1 MRAYVLIETAMGRA
15 AAVARELPALKF
27 TGVTLTSSDVVT
39 GPYDLIALVES
50 NDLDALAQFVGTGI
64 QGIEGVQRT
73 VTCVS

>member
-1 MRAYVLIETAMGRA
+1 MRAYVLIETSMGRA
-15 AAVARELPALKF
+15 AAVASELPGLMF
-27 TGVTLTSSDVVT
+27 PGVTLTSSDVVT

-64 QGIEGVQRT
+64 QSIQGVQRT